1 MTQIV
6 NVPSCEQNLGH
17 SVADFMFVESNQPE
31 PLSKRLYQ
39 SKMNSVFK
47 VTEQELDIDI
57 ANFFKEKTDLVLKSS
72 KIYHSSHLL
81 ASCLNVAKFKNYA
94 NGLSF
99 LYLEFENH
107 SPLFFYTV
115 CSKQDNFSRLEGR
128 VYAKRKA
135 LYALNSKG
143 IDGLYSYPT
152 LPEYASSINPF
163 KVGNWIVKHKILPE
177 REKAP
182 IYVNPLKYEN
192 EDRLLAMAKELISQK
207 YDINLDTIRLHT
219 QHIRF
224 YETALFSHGLVC
236 TPEWF
241 NNLQQEGKKLIST
254 GGYTMYAMVGT
265 KKDSDE
271 KEVFVA
277 ASRCSNEE
285 AFVKAYGRKQCLINF
300 IKDQVEVYKLSQ
312 PVESM
317 NSALISLAEQAFK
330 HAINV
335 EIVSTNESSLVKS

>member
-17 SVADFMFVESNQPE
+17 SVADFMFVPSNTPE

-47 VTEQELDIDI
+47 ATEKELDSDLIEY
-57 ANFFKEKTDLVLKSS
+57 FKTKTDLILKSM
-72 KIYHSSHLL
+72 KVHHSSHLL
-81 ASCLNVAKFKNYA
+81 SSSLNVAKFKDHA

-99 LYLEFENH
+99 VYFEFENH
-107 SPLFFYTV
+107 VPLFFFTV
-115 CSKQDNFSRLEGR
+115 CSKEDNFSRLEGR

-135 LYALNSKG
+135 LYTLTVEG
-143 IDGLYSYPT
+143 VEGLYAYPT
-152 LPEYASSINPF
+152 HPEHAKSISPF

-182 IYVNPLKYEN
+182 IYVNPLRYEN

-207 YDINLDTIRLHT
+207 YDINPESLRLHT

-224 YETALFSHGLVC
+224 YKTSLFNHGLVC

-241 NNLQQEGKKLIST
+241 KELGQEGKELVSN

-277 ASRCSNEE
+277 ASRCSDEE
-285 AFVKAYGRKQCLINF
+285 AFVKSYGRKQCLINF

-312 PVESM
+312 PIDNM
-317 NSALISLAEQAFK
+317 KNALVSLAEQAFK
-330 HAINV
+330 HAINIEV
-335 EIVSTNESSLVKS
+335 VSTNENTLVKS